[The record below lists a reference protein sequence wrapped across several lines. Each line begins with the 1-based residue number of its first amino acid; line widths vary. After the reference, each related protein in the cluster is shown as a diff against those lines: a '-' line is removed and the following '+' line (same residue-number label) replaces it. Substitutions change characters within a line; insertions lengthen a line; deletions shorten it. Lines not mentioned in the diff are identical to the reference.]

1 MSFSFLE
8 NHVRGDFNSAH
19 AEKKTDQYWKDVTAC
34 TQLLAGNLRE
44 EIPQLPHVR
53 VRLFILI
60 PAQGF
65 FLNVLKLFF
74 SSRKVHAHGF
84 YDTSGS

>member
-19 AEKKTDQYWKDVTAC
+19 AEKKTDQYWKDVTDC

-44 EIPQLPHVR
+44 EIPHVR
-53 VRLFILI
+53 VRLFILT

-74 SSRKVHAHGF
+74 F
-84 YDTSGS
+84 F